1 MLPLRIGLPRTRA
14 GILTLGGVA
23 ASSASALAFEIA
35 LTRVFA
41 VAEFYHFAFLIVSMA
56 LLGIGASGTLLTVF
70 PRLAAGGPRRW
81 ACLAGLQATAIISA
95 YSVTNWL
102 PFDSFAIAWDRR
114 HLLYLAVYYVALALP
129 FLVGG
134 LIVAVLLTGVDQPEP
149 IASHIIYG
157 GSLVGSGLGCVVAVA
172 GLDAFGGEGTIVL
185 AAVMALAAAAGFAA
199 LTERRR
205 QATTVT
211 VSIAAGLVVFAI
223 FVPGLFAMN
232 LSPYKG
238 LSGALR
244 FPGAEI
250 AGTDWD
256 RGTRIDLVRS
266 DGIRSLPGLSFAYA
280 GTPPT
285 QDGVAFDGDDLSPI
299 PRLSP
304 DHAEVARH
312 MMTGLPW
319 LLRPGAGTLVLEPRG
334 GLDVLVALEGG
345 AASVTAV
352 EPHGTAIQ
360 EMTGERETVYDDP
373 RVRVSVEDPRTF
385 VERTGETFDV
395 IDLALTAPYRPVT
408 SGAYSLAED
417 YRITV
422 EAFESYLD
430 RLEPAGILAASRWV
444 QTPPSEEIRLLGVAA
459 EALRRSGADPAA
471 SVVMLRSYSNALLL
485 VQPHGWSAGDLA
497 GVRAFAEE
505 QRFDLVAIPG
515 PDPFDANRYNVVPDE
530 QYSDLAAAVLTSTR
544 PHDLYAGYEFDITP
558 PTDDHPFFGH
568 SFKWNQTA
576 HVVDTLGRTW
586 QPFGGAGFLVLVA
599 FLVLATLSSL
609 VLIVAP
615 LTVRRRTGAIALTP
629 GTLRWWT
636 VGYFG
641 LLGFAFLLVEIPL
654 IQSYILLVGDPTTA
668 FAVVLFAVLIA
679 SGIGSA
685 ISPRIPWVAG
695 AVVLTVMAIA
705 SPFLVRSFTQVVL
718 PAPLLVR
725 VIAGAAAI
733 APLGLLMGTMFPRGV
748 SHLELRAPQLVPW
761 AWGINGAV
769 SVVSAAA
776 AALLALAFGFSA
788 VLMTGAAA
796 YALAALLA
804 ASADRSPLVSGE
816 GHE

>member
-1 MLPLRIGLPRTRA
+1 MSQRTGLPRTRA

-23 ASSASALAFEIA
+23 ASSASALTFEIA

-70 PRLAAGGPRRW
+70 PKLAAGGPRRW
-81 ACLAGLQATAIISA
+81 AWLAGLQAAAIIGA

-134 LIVAVLLTGVDQPEP
+134 LIVGILLTGADQPELV
-149 IASHIIYG
+149 ASHVIYG
-157 GSLVGSGLGCVVAVA
+157 GSLVGSGLGCVAAVI
-172 GLDAFGGEGTIVL
+172 GLDTLGGEGTVVL
-185 AAVMALAAAAGFAA
+185 SAVVALSAAVGFAV
-199 LTERRR
+199 LTEHRR
-205 QATTVT
+205 QAT
-211 VSIAAGLVVFAI
+211 IAITAIAVGLVAFAI
-223 FVPGLFAMN
+223 FVPGLFEMK

-244 FPGAEI
+244 FPGAAI
-250 AGTDWD
+250 VGTEWD

-266 DGIRSLPGLSFAYA
+266 DGIRSLPGLSFAYS
-280 GTPPT
+280 GTPPA

-299 PRLSP
+299 PGLSAG
-304 DHAEVARH
+304 HAEVARH
-312 MMTGLPW
+312 MLTALPW
-319 LLRPGAGTLVLEPRG
+319 LLRPGADTLVLEPRG

-345 AASVTAV
+345 ARSVTAV
-352 EPHGTAIQ
+352 EPHAAVIETL
-360 EMTGERETVYDDP
+360 TGGDKSVYDDP
-373 RVRVSVEDPRTF
+373 RVRVMAEEPRTF
-385 VERTGETFDV
+385 VERTGESFDI

-422 EAFESYLD
+422 EAFASYLE
-430 RLEPAGILAASRWV
+430 RLEPGGILAAARWV

-459 EALRRSGADPAA
+459 EALLRESVDP
-471 SVVMLRSYSNALLL
+471 STVVVMLRGYSNALLL
-485 VQPHGWSAGDLA
+485 VQPDGWSAGDLDE
-497 GVRAFAEE
+497 VRAFAEE
-505 QRFDLVAIPG
+505 QRFDLVAMPG
-515 PDPFDANRYNVVPDE
+515 PDPFDTNRYNVVPDE
-530 QYSDLAAAVLTSTR
+530 SYSNLADDLLASAD
-544 PHDLYAGYEFDITP
+544 PHDLYAGYDFDITP

-568 SFKWNQTA
+568 YFKWDQTA

-615 LTVRRRTGAIALTP
+615 LALRRRSGAIALTP

-641 LLGFAFLLVEIPL
+641 LLGLAFLLVEIPL
-654 IQSYILLVGDPTTA
+654 IQLYILLVGDPTTA

-685 ISPRIPWVAG
+685 ISPRIPWVVG
-695 AVVLTVMAIA
+695 AAVLTVMAVA
-705 SPFLVRSFTQVVL
+705 SPFLIRSLTQVAL
-718 PAPLLVR
+718 PAPFPAR
-725 VIAGAAAI
+725 VVVGVVAL

-748 SHLELRAPQLVPW
+748 SHLEARAPQLVPW

-769 SVVSAAA
+769 SVVSAAV
-776 AALLALAFGFSA
+776 AALLALAFGFTA
-788 VLMTGAAA
+788 VLVAGAAA
-796 YALAALLA
+796 YGLAALLA
-804 ASADRSPLVSGE
+804 VAAGRSPLGSGE